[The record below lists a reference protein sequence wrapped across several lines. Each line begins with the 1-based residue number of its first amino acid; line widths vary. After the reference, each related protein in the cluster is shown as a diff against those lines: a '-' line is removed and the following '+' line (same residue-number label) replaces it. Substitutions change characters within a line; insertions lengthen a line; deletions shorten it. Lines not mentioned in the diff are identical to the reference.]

1 MSDLSQWKHLKIMLK
16 PHTKKICVIIFLML
30 LISGLNIL
38 IPFYQQKIVDDGI
51 MNNDLYLIIKL
62 LLCIIAIFLLS
73 GIITVIQNYLQADIS
88 LQVSQKL
95 EVSIFEH
102 ALNLKYKYIQ
112 ENGIYKIVKDVDKYV
127 QSIMDLT
134 GGKTIQIFV
143 ELFKFVGILIALL
156 TLNW

>member
-1 MSDLSQWKHLKIMLK
+1 MYNS
-16 PHTKKICVIIFLML
+16 
-30 LISGLNIL
+30 N
-38 IPFYQQKIVDDGI
+38 
-51 MNNDLYLIIKL
+51 
-62 LLCIIAIFLLS
+62 FLLS

-134 GGKTIQIFV
+134 GGKRY
-143 ELFKFVGILIALL
+143 KFLWNY
-156 TLNW
+156 LNL

>member
-102 ALNLKYKYIQ
+102 ALNLKYKY
-112 ENGIYKIVKDVDKYV
+112 
-127 QSIMDLT
+127 
-134 GGKTIQIFV
+134 
-143 ELFKFVGILIALL
+143 
-156 TLNW
+156 

>member
-1 MSDLSQWKHLKIMLK
+1 
-16 PHTKKICVIIFLML
+16 
-30 LISGLNIL
+30 
-38 IPFYQQKIVDDGI
+38 

-134 GGKTIQIFV
+134 GDQ
-143 ELFKFVGILIALL
+143 L
-156 TLNW
+156 